1 MVDSNF
7 DADIHIIASMVG
19 TNGDAAIGAL
29 IRLALEHPS
38 DLVREG
44 AIFGLEKF
52 AGDDARVLPCLRL
65 VVQQDKREAV
75 KEAAKDILECYDR

>member
-7 DADIHIIASMVG
+7 DAEIHIIASMVG
-19 TNGDAAIGAL
+19 TNGDAAIGSL

-52 AGDDARVLPCLRL
+52 VDDKRVLPCLRL

-75 KEAAKDILECYDR
+75 REAAKDILEYYD